1 MTEDDLD
8 ARECGNGCP
17 LLEALVVSLAV
28 LECVVVTAAAVWL
41 DVMSAYIET
50 DY

>member
-8 ARECGNGCP
+8 ARDCRGAP

-41 DVMSAYIET
+41 WG
-50 DY
+50 